1 MKICFGVKEGFFL
14 YSVADVKVKSVDAK
28 DNDGKE
34 DAFKQYFV
42 EIVFHTLSGMMV
54 RLRTLSPYYKD
65 SLGYLLSLIIEQIS
79 KHDQANLNDHASWNL
94 VEVRN
99 ERG

>member
-14 YSVADVKVKSVDAK
+14 SYVADVKVKSVDAK
-28 DNDGKE
+28 DNNGKE

-54 RLRTLSPYYKD
+54 RLKTSSPYYKD

-79 KHDQANLNDHASWNL
+79 KYDQTNLNDHASWEL
-94 VEVRN
+94 IEVKN
-99 ERG
+99 ERR

>member
-14 YSVADVKVKSVDAK
+14 YYVADIKVKSVDTK

-34 DAFKQYFV
+34 DVFKQYFV

-54 RLRTLSPYYKD
+54 RLRTTTPYYKD
-65 SLGYLLSLIIEQIS
+65 SLKYILGVIVEQIS
-79 KHDQANLNDHASWNL
+79 KYDQANLNNHASWNL